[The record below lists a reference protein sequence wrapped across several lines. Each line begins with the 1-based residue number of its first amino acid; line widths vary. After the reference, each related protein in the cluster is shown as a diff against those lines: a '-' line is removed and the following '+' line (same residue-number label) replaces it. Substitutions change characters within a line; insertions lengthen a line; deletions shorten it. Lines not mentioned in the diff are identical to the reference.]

1 MRTILATLAALV
13 TVSTAASAGYHSHHS
28 HHGHHGHRYVR
39 VVPSYTYVAPVS
51 CKIVWHHGYSKK
63 VCFKTYGH

>member
-1 MRTILATLAALV
+1 MKTILATLAAIAA
-13 TVSTAASAGYHSHHS
+13 VSSTASAGYHSHHN
-28 HHGHHGHRYVR
+28 HHGHRYVR